1 MKIHSFLI
9 AILLFVC
16 GSAMAQTHKQGDV
29 NLDGSVDISDIV
41 AVINTI
47 AGNTTYKSTADVNG
61 DKTIDISDIV
71 AIINIIA
78 NGGVEINDPAVEAG
92 LCPDKD
98 HPHIIDMGT
107 AGKWSCC
114 NVGASAPWEYGGYY
128 AWGETEE
135 KTTYN
140 WGSYIHCD
148 GSSSTCHNLGSDIAG
163 TQYDVAH
170 VKWGGKWRMP
180 SFNQIDL
187 LLYCSNEW
195 TEVNDINGRKFT
207 APNGGSIFLP
217 AAGDRWGDELYRA
230 GDYGYYWSS
239 TQTPGDSD
247 YAYVLFF
254 TSGGMD
260 WNSNLRNIG
269 QSVRPVTE

>member
-1 MKIHSFLI
+1 M
-9 AILLFVC
+9 FVC

-29 NLDGSVDISDIV
+29 NRDGSVDISDIV

-98 HPHIIDMGT
+98 HPHIIDMGK
-107 AGKWSCC
+107 AGKWACC

-135 KTTYN
+135 KDYYGWDT
-140 WGSYIHCD
+140 YIHFD
-148 GSSSTCHNLGSDIAG
+148 GSSSTCRNLGSDIAG

-180 SFNQIDL
+180 SLDQIKL

-195 TEVNDINGRKFT
+195 TEVNGIKGRKFT

-239 TQTPGDSD
+239 TQNPSDSSS
-247 YAYVLFF
+247 AYYLHF
-254 TSGGMD
+254 TSGGMYWD
-260 WNSNLRNIG
+260 NYSRTLGR
-269 QSVRPVTE
+269 SVRPVTE

>member
-9 AILLFVC
+9 AILMFVS
-16 GSAMAQTHKQGDV
+16 GSAMAQSHKQGDV

-92 LCPDKD
+92 LCPDKY
-98 HPHIIDMGT
+98 HPHIIDMGK
-107 AGKWSCC
+107 AGKWACC

-148 GSSSTCHNLGSDIAG
+148 GSYDTCHYLGSDIAG

-207 APNGGSIFLP
+207 AANGGSIFLP
-217 AAGDRWGDELYRA
+217 AAGERRNDNA
-230 GDYGYYWSS
+230 GGVGRYGNYWSS
-239 TQTPGDSD
+239 TQNPDDSYYEYYLHFHSD
-247 YAYVLFF
+247 D
-254 TSGGMD
+254 TD
-260 WNSNLRNIG
+260 WNINSRDYG
-269 QSVRPVTE
+269 RSVRPVTQ